1 MENSKI
7 IIAIDGYSSTGKSS
21 FAKLIAKKLGYIY
34 IDTGAMY
41 RAVTYFAYSCGFIDS
56 RCKIKEEW
64 LKKAIQNIRITF
76 RQTGADGKSETYL
89 NDVNVEKQIRTM
101 EISNK
106 VSHISALPFVRNFI
120 DGILIKLGESKGV
133 VMDGRDIGTAVFP
146 NAELKLFMTASPQV
160 RAERRFKEL
169 HEKGGNESM
178 EEVVKNI
185 EERDYIDTHR
195 ETAPLTRAAD
205 AVLLDNSN
213 MTIDEQL
220 VWLDSLMKERFSF
233 GLFKDDNV

>member
-21 FAKLIAKKLGYIY
+21 FAKLIARKLGYIY

-41 RAVTYFAYSCGFIDS
+41 RAVTYFAYSCGFIDN

-64 LKKAIQNIRITF
+64 LKKAIGGIRIGF
-76 RQTGADGKSETYL
+76 RQSGEDGKSETYL
-89 NDVNVEKQIRTM
+89 NGVNVEKQIRSM

-106 VSHISALPFVRNFI
+106 VSHISALPFVRSFI
-120 DGILIKLGESKGV
+120 DGILRELGESKGV

-160 RAERRFKEL
+160 RAERRYREL
-169 HEKGGNESM
+169 QEKGGKETL
-178 EEVVKNI
+178 EQVFKNL

-213 MTIDEQL
+213 MTIEQQL
-220 VWLDSLMKERFSF
+220 EWLDSIMKERFSF
-233 GLFKDDNV
+233 GLFEEDKA

>member
-1 MENSKI
+1 M
-7 IIAIDGYSSTGKSS
+7 
-21 FAKLIAKKLGYIY
+21 
-34 IDTGAMY
+34 
-41 RAVTYFAYSCGFIDS
+41 
-56 RCKIKEEW
+56 
-64 LKKAIQNIRITF
+64 
-76 RQTGADGKSETYL
+76 
-89 NDVNVEKQIRTM
+89 NVENQIRTM

-169 HEKGGNESM
+169 HDKGGSESM

-195 ETAPLTRAAD
+195 EIAPLTRAAD